1 MLTALSTPNPTRA
14 NGSRL
19 NTTANP
25 RTTSKT
31 ESTLPKRGTVKDAP
45 TSSSDA
51 YPATASLLLGTSKGT
66 FSVATVALAGS
77 ASVGALIL
85 QAFAFLRKNLN
96 WRALEQC
103 GVDRI
108 GANDTT
114 YIVEVDGQVKIV
126 GVASCKS
133 RWLCPLHVL
142 RGADVR
148 RRLLLELLSTT
159 MASGAAY
166 FGTATMPIPAGMR
179 LSTSWSLLNDVWARV
194 AEDSTLGL
202 VRTKLGVSGLVRI
215 TETVVEQ
222 GKWNPHSHFLY
233 LCKGPLTQAE
243 ETELLVAWHK
253 AWSRACRSI
262 LRRSAVLTGSELA
275 RISNSEDAASVAW
288 YMTKQNFRHA
298 VLRAQRGGAQ
308 TSRDPWQILLDAM
321 ASDAPAAD
329 IALLQEYRHASA
341 GKQTMPK
348 TPELRKK
355 LNEHS
360 GGVFDATWTV
370 AADIEEEEEVS
381 FTFIDK
387 LRSRADAEQR
397 AGSEQY
403 GVSIQHALN
412 DAA

>member
-1 MLTALSTPNPTRA
+1 MPALSHPVPHSAPSSTAGRA
-14 NGSRL
+14 
-19 NTTANP
+19 TH
-25 RTTSKT
+25 
-31 ESTLPKRGTVKDAP
+31 
-45 TSSSDA
+45 
-51 YPATASLLLGTSKGT
+51 LLGTSKGT
-66 FSVATVALAGS
+66 FSVATVALAHS

-166 FGTATMPIPAGMR
+166 FGTATMPIPATMR
-179 LSTSWSLLNDVWARV
+179 LSTSWSLLNKVWARV
-194 AEDSTLGL
+194 GSDSTFRL

-233 LCKGPLTQAE
+233 LCKQPLTQE
-243 ETELLVAWHK
+243 QETELLVAWHK
-253 AWSRACRSI
+253 AWSRACLEI
-262 LRRSAVLTGSELA
+262 LRRSAVLTGEELVRVSDSEGAA
-275 RISNSEDAASVAW
+275 RVAW

-298 VLRAQRGGAQ
+298 VLRARKGGEQA
-308 TSRDPWQILLDAM
+308 SRDPWQILLDAM

-341 GKQTMPK
+341 GKWTMPK

-355 LNEHS
+355 LDEPS

-370 AADIEEEEEVS
+370 APDIEEEEDVS
-381 FTFIDK
+381 GTFIDK
-387 LRSRADAEQR
+387 LRSRAGGERRD
-397 AGSEQY
+397 GSEQHS
-403 GVSIQHALN
+403 GSLQHPI
-412 DAA
+412 DRAA